1 MLSPAITPW
10 VAGLVL
16 LAFSCFVPGALGDGD
31 TFTHLA
37 AGGWMLDH
45 GAVLDH
51 DPFSYTRNGAPW
63 LAHEWL
69 AEVILAA
76 CYRLAGWGG
85 LVALTGLAVGLTFLQ
100 MTRHLQRWLPGWI
113 ALLIVLLAANCIVPS
128 LLARPHILALPV
140 FEAWVAG
147 LLMARAAGR
156 APPWHLLPVMSLWAN
171 LHGGFIIGL
180 LLVLPLGLE
189 AVLERRTAWR
199 GWTMFLLGAIVAAT
213 VTPHGLDGLLFP
225 FRLAGTEGLSRIG
238 EWQPTDFSTLQSLE
252 LTLGV
257 GLFFAL
263 SRGVRLPV
271 LRLLMLL
278 GLLHAALQH
287 TRHEMLLAVIAP
299 LLLAA
304 PLSGLFPVNAPH
316 RKAKIWQLGGVLL
329 ALALVVLRLLL
340 PVAPPESATAPIAAV
355 AHVPAGLRSQPMF
368 NDYAFGGYLTHAGLR
383 PFIDGRLEVFGAAFL
398 QQYLRVTH
406 PDKATMDA
414 VFQRYGVTWT
424 ILAPGNPAV
433 ALLDVLPGWC
443 RVYADKFAV
452 IQTRVCN

>member
-1 MLSPAITPW
+1 
-10 VAGLVL
+10 
-16 LAFSCFVPGALGDGD
+16 
-31 TFTHLA
+31 
-37 AGGWMLDH
+37 MLDH

-51 DPFSYTRNGAPW
+51 DPFSYTRDGAPW

-69 AEVILAA
+69 AEVLLAA
-76 CYRLAGWGG
+76 SYRLAGWAG
-85 LVALTGLAVGLTFLQ
+85 LVALTGLAVGLTFWQ

-128 LLARPHILALPV
+128 LLARPHILALPA

-147 LLMARAAGR
+147 LFMARAVDR
-156 APPWHLLPVMSLWAN
+156 APPWRLLPVMSLWAN
-171 LHGGFIIGL
+171 LHGGFMIGL

-189 AVLERRTAWR
+189 AVLQRRSAWR
-199 GWTMFLLGAIVAAT
+199 GWTLFLLGAIVAAT
-213 VTPHGLDGLLFP
+213 VTPQGTDGLLFP

-238 EWQPTDFSTLQSLE
+238 EWQPTDFSTLQPLE

-287 TRHEMLLAVIAP
+287 TRHQMLVAIIVP

-304 PLSGLFPVNAPH
+304 PLSGLFAAKLPH
-316 RKAKIWQLGGVLL
+316 RKAKVWQLFGALLML
-329 ALALVVLRLLL
+329 ALMSLRLQL
-340 PVAPPESATAPIAAV
+340 PVAPAESATAPIAAV
-355 AHVPAGLRSQPMF
+355 AHVPAALRSQPMF
-368 NDYAFGGYLTHAGLR
+368 NEYGFGGYLTHAGLR
-383 PFIDGRLEVFGAAFL
+383 PFIDGRLEVFGADFL

-406 PDKATMDA
+406 PDKATLDA
-414 VFQRYGVTWT
+414 VFQQYGVTWT
-424 ILAPGNPAV
+424 ILSPGDPAV

-452 IQTRVCN
+452 IQSRACN